1 MKYKNPLLEEKPN
14 HAHYPACLGRLEAI
28 NKQGS
33 ALFIFSLVSGLL
45 LSVISLTGFPLQ
57 VIGWLPVLVGGS
69 TSELSSGM
77 CTFQMLICWGLILL
91 GLFGCGRYKICH
103 YVLFLIYLLMF
114 IVPIFHMFSLLDAFT
129 FIAGGLGVIFGYR
142 APKNYYDY
150 QQLSETEGFPL
161 FSIILTEHE
170 EQKRLSKYFNNRY
183 GQAQKQS
190 QQANAQTPVN
200 APAGRPANAPAA
212 PPVSKPASAPVSAP
226 LPAAAPISQET
237 AKHDPTEGVVGMPEL
252 EINKNTNLKAAP
264 DRFKPKSGKVGRISD
279 SGLKFR

>member
-1 MKYKNPLLEEKPN
+1 MKDKNPLLEEKPN

-45 LSVISLTGFPLQ
+45 LSVISLTGYPLQ

-77 CTFQMLICWGLILL
+77 CVLQMLICWGLILL
-91 GLFGCGRYKICH
+91 GLFGCSRYKICH
-103 YVLFLIYLLMF
+103 YILFLIYLLMF
-114 IVPIFHMFSLLDAFT
+114 IVPIFHMFTLLDAFT

-150 QQLSETEGFPL
+150 QQLSESEGFPL

-170 EQKRLSKYFNNRY
+170 EKKRFSRSCSDSY
-183 GQAQKQS
+183 GNSAKQS
-190 QQANAQTPVN
+190 QQSNAQASV
-200 APAGRPANAPAA
+200 NAPAA

-237 AKHDPTEGVVGMPEL
+237 AKNDPTDGIVGMPEL

-264 DRFKPKSGKVGRISD
+264 DRFRPKSGKAGRISD

>member
-1 MKYKNPLLEEKPN
+1 MKDKNPLLEEKPN

-28 NKQGS
+28 SKQGS

-45 LSVISLTGFPLQ
+45 LSVISLTGYPLQ

-77 CTFQMLICWGLILL
+77 CVLQMLICWGLILL
-91 GLFGCGRYKICH
+91 GLFGCSRYKICH
-103 YVLFLIYLLMF
+103 YILFLIYLLMF

-142 APKNYYDY
+142 APNNYYDY

-170 EQKRLSKYFNNRY
+170 EQKRLSKYCNNRY

-190 QQANAQTPVN
+190 QQANAQPSVN
-200 APAGRPANAPAA
+200 APAGIPANAPVNT
-212 PPVSKPASAPVSAP
+212 PVSAPVSAP
-226 LPAAAPISQET
+226 LPAAAPVSQET

>member
-1 MKYKNPLLEEKPN
+1 MKYKNPILEEKPN

-77 CTFQMLICWGLILL
+77 CVLQMLICWGLILL
-91 GLFGCGRYKICH
+91 GLFGCSRYKICH

-142 APKNYYDY
+142 APKNYYDF

-170 EQKRLSKYFNNRY
+170 EQKRFSKYCNNRY

-190 QQANAQTPVN
+190 QQANAQPSV
-200 APAGRPANAPAA
+200 NAPAA

-237 AKHDPTEGVVGMPEL
+237 AKNDPTDGIVGMPEL

-264 DRFKPKSGKVGRISD
+264 DRFRPKSGKAGRISD
-279 SGLKFR
+279 SDMKFR